1 MKTSTEF
8 ETLHSIHRVLLLFLE
23 VWCLKL
29 ISKQKS
35 VLSKKEL
42 VV

>member
-1 MKTSTEF
+1 MKASIEF
-8 ETLHSIHRVLLLFLE
+8 ETLHSIHRIVLLFLE

-42 VV
+42 MV